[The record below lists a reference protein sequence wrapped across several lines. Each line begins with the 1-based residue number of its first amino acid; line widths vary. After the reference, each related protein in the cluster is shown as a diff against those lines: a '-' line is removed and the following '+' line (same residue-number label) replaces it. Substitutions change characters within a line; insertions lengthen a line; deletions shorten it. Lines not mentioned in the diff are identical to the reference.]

1 MLFGGFIG
9 FGGFG
14 FNIKRQYSLSLVR
27 LFHPI
32 RVIARSKIF
41 NLAVVRARLMVAL
54 LKVLF
59 GFLFWQAIV
68 DFSGIS
74 FVVGQMRF
82 FWGFKTGQQP
92 FHLWA

>member
-14 FNIKRQYSLSLVR
+14 FNIDRQCSLSLVR

-41 NLAVVRARLMVAL
+41 NLAIVRALLRVAL

-82 FWGFKTGQQP
+82 FLGFKTGQHP
-92 FHLWA
+92 FPLWA